1 MHRPLELLLPPR
13 LQALLAADRSL
24 GTNRSPLLA
33 AGSPQGKGNAT
44 SSVTPPAQRACRQL
58 TVFFIF
64 SMKLL
69 SLGEAG
75 LKDRRN
81 PRSDEH
87 TL

>member
-13 LQALLAADRSL
+13 LQAPLAADRSL
-24 GTNRSPLLA
+24 GAKRSPLLA
-33 AGSPQGKGNAT
+33 AGSPWGQGNAT
-44 SSVTPPAQRACRQL
+44 SSVTPPAQRARRQL

-81 PRSDEH
+81 PRSDEQA
-87 TL
+87 L